1 MRPATWLVLI
11 ATLLLWSGNWIVAR
25 AVRDDISPGLAT
37 AGRLVIVLVVLS
49 PFAWRE
55 LAAKLSQLDWR
66 DWLIVAGLGLAGGG
80 PHLALQWLGPHH
92 NTAGRGLLDLLS
104 PTILI
109 LL

>member
-37 AGRLVIVLVVLS
+37 AGRLCIVLVVLS

-55 LAAKLSQLDWR
+55 LAAKLPQLNR
-66 DWLIVAGLGLAGGG
+66 PDWLIVAGLGLAGGG
-80 PHLALQWLGPHH
+80 PHLALQWPRLPSPPG
-92 NTAGRGLLDLLS
+92 GKGL
-104 PTILI
+104 
-109 LL
+109 